1 MNVSPV
7 EVDAVLLAH
16 PALAD
21 AASLGVPDPV
31 YGEEVIAFA
40 VWRAGA
46 QTDEASI
53 LSYCAAKLPVPK
65 RPKRI
70 VFIPELP
77 KSERGKVLRDSLRSE
92 YLRQISAATL
102 NSSYGAPGLPYAAVR
117 SRRCE
122 FRTSWASR
130 AFILWFDMPVLRTIT
145 LGFLLAVLSQTAW
158 AKHADTAHKTAP
170 SRPVLLELFTSQGC
184 SDCPAADRMVTELAN
199 RNDVIAL
206 SLPITYWDILGW
218 KDTFATDANTR
229 RQKSYAQIMNRS
241 GIYTPQMIID
251 GRLDVV
257 GNQRDRVIQ
266 AVEMRSG
273 AITRETSI
281 PILLRKV
288 SNRIEIAIPGSAKG
302 KGAGTIWVMRTL
314 AQGSVN
320 VGDGENRNRQ
330 LTYTNLVRDLQRA
343 GEWSGQSM
351 KIDLP
356 LNVAKLKYDGVV
368 VILQAEDFGPV
379 LGAAEL
385 RISGSKS

>member
-1 MNVSPV
+1 MS
-7 EVDAVLLAH
+7 
-16 PALAD
+16 
-21 AASLGVPDPV
+21 
-31 YGEEVIAFA
+31 
-40 VWRAGA
+40 
-46 QTDEASI
+46 
-53 LSYCAAKLPVPK
+53 
-65 RPKRI
+65 
-70 VFIPELP
+70 
-77 KSERGKVLRDSLRSE
+77 
-92 YLRQISAATL
+92 
-102 NSSYGAPGLPYAAVR
+102 
-117 SRRCE
+117 
-122 FRTSWASR
+122 
-130 AFILWFDMPVLRTIT
+130 VLRTST
-145 LGFLLAVLSQTAW
+145 LGLLLAVLSQTAW
-158 AKHADTAHKTAP
+158 AKHADIAHKTAP

-229 RQKSYAQIMNRS
+229 RQKSYAQVMNRS

-257 GNQRDRVIQ
+257 GNQRDRVMQ
-266 AVEMRSG
+266 AVETRSV
-273 AITRETSI
+273 AIARETSI

-288 SNRIEIAIPGSAKG
+288 SNRIEIAIPGKAKG
-302 KGAGTIWVMRTL
+302 SKGAGTIWVMRTL
-314 AQGSVN
+314 SQGSVN

-330 LTYTNLVRDLQRA
+330 LTYTNVVRELQRA

-356 LNVAKLKYDGVV
+356 LIVSKLKYDGVV